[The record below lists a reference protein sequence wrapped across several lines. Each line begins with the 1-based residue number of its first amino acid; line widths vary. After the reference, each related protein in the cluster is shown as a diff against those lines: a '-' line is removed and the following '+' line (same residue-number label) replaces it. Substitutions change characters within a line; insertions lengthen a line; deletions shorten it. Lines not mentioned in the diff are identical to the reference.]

1 MKLTENKKLNLIN
14 NICVCKIPEPRTVVK
29 RVAGGWLYSQQIR
42 ECNLYEVVFVPYNN
56 EFQRVLK

>member
-1 MKLTENKKLNLIN
+1 MEGKTIYNLELHEDLILDN
-14 NICVCKIPEPRTVVK
+14 ERTVVK